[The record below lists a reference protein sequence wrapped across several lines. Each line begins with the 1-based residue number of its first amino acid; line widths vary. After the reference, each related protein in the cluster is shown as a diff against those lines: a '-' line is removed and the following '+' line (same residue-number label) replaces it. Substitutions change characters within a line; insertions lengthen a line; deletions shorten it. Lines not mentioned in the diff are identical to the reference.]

1 LVEGPGGLT
10 GDHTQDQIAAPGGP
24 STGYSSSMAGATIKI
39 FLADGTP
46 LGLRVLEK
54 SNWTGR
60 GFDFAR
66 SDWPKV
72 RTRDDFSRPGVYVLR
87 GLTDDG
93 LVKVYIGEADE
104 LRSRLNQHFAGP
116 GAKEFWERAVAFT
129 SKDENLNKA
138 HVRFLESRLIQL
150 AMAAK
155 RVQLENGTAPAAPS
169 LSEYDRAE
177 AETFLDEMLVIYPLL
192 GIDAF
197 SPPPTQGI
205 EASRK
210 LQLSGRG
217 VSASGLDATEGFIV
231 LEGSLAAKTE
241 VASLPDYVRRLRATL
256 LADGVLAEA
265 GTTYKVCQDY
275 AFNSPSLAAAVLLGR
290 TANGRA
296 EWKAADGRT
305 LGTLQ
310 DQAT

>member
-1 LVEGPGGLT
+1 
-10 GDHTQDQIAAPGGP
+10 
-24 STGYSSSMAGATIKI
+24 MAGATIKI

-46 LGLRVLEK
+46 LGLRVIEK

-66 SDWPKV
+66 AEWPNV
-72 RTRDDFSRPGVYVLR
+72 RLRDDFAKPGVYVLR

-93 LVKVYIGEADE
+93 LAKVYIGEADE
-104 LRSRLNQHFAGP
+104 LRSRINQHFAGP
-116 GAKEFWERAVAFT
+116 SAKEFWERAVAFT

-138 HVRFLESRLIQL
+138 HVRFLESKLVAL

-155 RVQLENGTAPAAPS
+155 RVRLENANAPSPPS

-197 SPPPTQGI
+197 SPPPAEIAGHT
-205 EASRK
+205 EK
-210 LQLSGRG
+210 LHLNVRDIVATGRE
-217 VSASGLDATEGFIV
+217 SAEGFIV
-231 LEGSLAAKTE
+231 FEGSLAAKKE
-241 VASLPDYVRRLRATL
+241 APSIPDYVRKLRATL
-256 LADGVLAEA
+256 LADGVLADA
-265 GTTYKVCQDY
+265 GSAWYKLCQDY
-275 AFNSPSLAAAVLLGR
+275 VFTSPSLAAAVLLGR
-290 TANGRA
+290 ISNGRA

-305 LGTLQ
+305 LKTIQ

>member
-1 LVEGPGGLT
+1 
-10 GDHTQDQIAAPGGP
+10 
-24 STGYSSSMAGATIKI
+24 MAGATIKI

-46 LGLRVLEK
+46 LGLRLIEK

-72 RTRDDFSRPGVYVLR
+72 KSREDFSRPGVYVLR
-87 GLTDDG
+87 GLTEDG

-104 LRSRLNQHFAGP
+104 LRARISQHFAGP
-116 GAKEFWERAVAFT
+116 AAKEFWERAVAFT

-138 HVRFLESRLIQL
+138 HVRFLESRLVAL
-150 AMAAK
+150 AMVAK
-155 RVQLENGTAPAAPS
+155 RVQLENGNVPAPPS

-197 SPPPTQGI
+197 SPPLAQKVEPSEELHLAVKDVT
-205 EASRK
+205 AT
-210 LQLSGRG
+210 GRDG
-217 VSASGLDATEGFIV
+217 AEGFV
-231 LEGSLAAKTE
+231 VFEGSLASKKESA
-241 VASLPDYVRRLRATL
+241 AIPDYVRKFRATL
-256 LADGVLAEA
+256 LADGVLADA
-265 GTTYKVCQDY
+265 GPSHYRVCQDY
-275 AFNSPSLAAAVLLGR
+275 LFTSPSLAAAVLLGR
-290 TANGRA
+290 ISNGRA

-305 LGTLQ
+305 LKAIQ
-310 DQAT
+310 DQTA